1 MLLPRPSSILV
12 DNRTLEDLS
21 IERFSIRDKQ
31 LGINMDFMSRANF
44 FQAGDDPTALLNA
57 SALIEYSQHTFQT
70 FFKHFVAR
78 GKVGKKNA
86 FWNDYVDG
94 RINGTVAQRIQVLKM
109 NETATW
115 LSLAI
120 IFVLIAILAVVIVAL
135 HIVYPKT
142 CMEHPVE
149 CLADTLMMVA
159 GSDEFVDL
167 VHEGGIEKSGV
178 RTRLGW
184 FKDKRGEDR
193 WGIEVVDDDREE

>member
-1 MLLPRPSSILV
+1 MLLPRSSRLLV
-12 DNRTLEDLS
+12 YNRTLEDVS

-44 FQAGDDPTALLNA
+44 FQAGDDADALLNV
-57 SALIEYSQHTFQT
+57 SALIEHSQHTFQT

-78 GKVGKKNA
+78 GSVGKESA
-86 FWNDYVDG
+86 FWNDDVDG
-94 RINGTVAQRIQVLKM
+94 SIDGTVAQHIQVLKM

-120 IFVLIAILAVVIVAL
+120 IFLLIAILAVVIVAL
-135 HIVYPKT
+135 QIVYPKT

-167 VHEGGIEKSGV
+167 VHEGGIEKSNV

-184 FKDKRGEDR
+184 FKDRRGVDR
-193 WGIEVVDDDREE
+193 WGIEVVDGNGE

>member
-1 MLLPRPSSILV
+1 MLLPRASSFLV
-12 DNRTLEDLS
+12 YNRTLEDVS
-21 IERFSIRDKQ
+21 IERFSIRDRQ

-44 FQAGDDPTALLNA
+44 FQADDDPSALLNA
-57 SALIEYSQHTFQT
+57 STLIEYSQHTFQT
-70 FFKHFVAR
+70 FFKHFVAS
-78 GKVGKKNA
+78 GSLDGESA
-86 FWNDYVDG
+86 FWNKYVDG
-94 RINGTVAQRIQVLKM
+94 RINGTVVQRMQVLKM

-120 IFVLIAILAVVIVAL
+120 IFLLIAILAVVIVAL

-142 CMEHPVE
+142 CMEYPVE

-167 VHEGGIEKSGV
+167 VHEGSIEKSGV

-193 WGIEVVDDDREE
+193 WGIEVVNDGQEE